1 MELITKYP
9 VLIDPTQAQKDNF
22 RFTADTKG
30 LPGDLQTV
38 QVGDIIIKGNTPVF
52 EGENQVS
59 KNDFIYLKE
68 IKDNGDVLTPM
79 DEWLYSERN
88 ISEGELG
95 FGEFENWGDVF
106 SNLTA
111 EERQAR
117 KQERRISREAARKVA
132 REKANQTTP
141 GNGEPPAAEQ
151 DAKAKE
157 GKFWNVLKGGWDTF
171 TKSPSGQIIL
181 DSATNYISNRFGG
194 ATTTTGTGGGAD
206 DTPAADDKTKDEPM
220 SKTTKY
226 VLIGGGVLLVG
237 VILYSV
243 LSKK

>member
-52 EGENQVS
+52 EGDNQVS
-59 KNDFIYLKE
+59 QNDFIYLKE

-106 SNLTA
+106 SNGDGPSKKD
-111 EERQAR
+111 Q
-117 KQERRISREAARKVA
+117 RRIEREARRKAA

-141 GNGEPPAAEQ
+141 GNGEPPANEQ

-181 DSATNYISNRFGG
+181 DSATNYISNKFGG
-194 ATTTTGTGGGAD
+194 ATPTTGGGVD
-206 DTPAADDKTKDEPM
+206 DTPPADDKTTDEPM

>member
-1 MELITKYP
+1 MELLTKYP
-9 VLIDPTQAQKDNF
+9 VLVDPTKEQKDNF
-22 RFTADTKG
+22 RFTANTKG

-38 QVGDIIIKGNTPVF
+38 ESQGFVIKGNRPVF
-52 EGENQVS
+52 EGEREISQ
-59 KNDFIYLKE
+59 NDFIYLDE
-68 IKDNGDVLTPM
+68 IKDNNKVLTPM

-117 KQERRISREAARKVA
+117 KQERKISREAARKVA

-157 GKFWNVLKGGWDTF
+157 GKFWNVLKGGWDSF
-171 TKSPSGQIIL
+171 SKSSSGQILL
-181 DSATNYISNRFGG
+181 DTATNYLSNKLG
-194 ATTTTGTGGGAD
+194 ANTAAQGGGGAVD
-206 DTPAADDKTKDEPM
+206 DTPPPPPAPEPM
-220 SKTTKY
+220 SKTTKIA
-226 VLIGGGVLLVG
+226 LIGGGVLLVG
-237 VILYSV
+237 IILYSV
-243 LSKK
+243 LRKK